1 MPAKKFD
8 DDAINFL
15 EEDDELEFDLNESD
29 PDEDEDEED
38 DELEE
43 YSQKVQ
49 KRVHKKSDDDDDDD
63 SKPLIKKL
71 LAENEELR
79 KKAEANSKAA
89 VSTAKEALTLKIKK
103 TEETFRDAYE
113 SGDSDALLKASQELA
128 DLRFEMKA
136 TEYAEKSQP
145 RQQERVVDHKA
156 EAWAERNKEW
166 FGKDAKMT
174 ALAYGIH
181 EELVTKGVDPR
192 SDEYYEQL
200 DSELRSVFP
209 DKLGRGTKRE
219 STPKKAAPV
228 VAPVQ
233 RSSGSNPKKVRLTAN
248 QIRLA
253 KRLGLTPQQY
263 AKQAVKD
270 GVFSD

>member
-1 MPAKKFD
+1 MSANKKFD
-8 DDAINFL
+8 EDALDFL
-15 EEDDELEFDLNESD
+15 EEDDELEFDLSD
-29 PDEDEDEED
+29 EDPDDEDEDE

-43 YSQKVQ
+43 YSQKVH
-49 KRVHKKSDDDDDDD
+49 KRVNKKSDEDDD

-71 LAENEELR
+71 LAENEDLR
-79 KKAEANSKAA
+79 RKAEANSKNA
-89 VSTAKEALTLKIKK
+89 VNTAKEALSLKIKDS
-103 TEETFRDAYE
+103 EEAFRDAYE
-113 SGDSDALLKASQELA
+113 SGDPDALLKASQELA
-128 DLRFEMKA
+128 DLRFELKA
-136 TEYAEKSQP
+136 TEYAEKAQP
-145 RQQERVVDHKA
+145 PSPDRVTDPKA
-156 EAWAERNKEW
+156 EAWASRNREW

-181 EELVTKGVDPR
+181 EELVTNGVDPR
-192 SDEYYEQL
+192 SDEYYERL
-200 DSELRSVFP
+200 DAELRSVFP
-209 DKLGRGTKRE
+209 DKLGGK
-219 STPKKAAPV
+219 PPAKKASRPV

-233 RSSGSNPKKVRLTAN
+233 RSSGKNPTKVRLTAN